1 MRKAVSPLVSTI
13 LVISIIFVIAGI
25 VGPWAMN
32 FSNTQVNKTGG
43 NADNQITCQS
53 TTYDFDSSYGNSGID
68 WDFSAADDWLKAK
81 VMNTGSVNLH
91 SFSFQLYVQGA
102 GYRFFQAKSPI
113 DSDSTLKPG
122 QSIVLEANIT
132 ENLAGTL
139 TEVKVL
145 NGVCST
151 FILTQQT

>member
-32 FSNTQVNKTGG
+32 FAGRQVNNTGG
-43 NADNQITCQS
+43 SAGSQITCQAVS
-53 TTYDFDSSYGNSGID
+53 YDFDSSYGNSGTD
-68 WDFSAADDWLKAK
+68 WDFSGQDWLKAK
-81 VMNTGSVNLH
+81 VMNTGTVNLH
-91 SFSFQLYVQGA
+91 SFSFQLYIQGS
-102 GYRFFQAKSPI
+102 GYMFYQAKDPMDP
-113 DSDSTLKPG
+113 DSSLKPG
-122 QSIVLEANIT
+122 QSAVLEADIT
-132 ENLAGTL
+132 EDLAGTL

-151 FILTQQT
+151 FILTQEF